1 MVGTS
6 VVGAQLGH
14 PGEAVSEYQ
23 GTCLFFFLLFFFFCF
38 FFFGEG
44 WVGVEFDFH
53 QTPTF
58 VCSSGLV
65 HI

>member
-23 GTCLFFFLLFFFFCF
+23 GTCLLFFFVFLF
-38 FFFGEG
+38 FFSVKGG
-44 WVGVEFDFH
+44 
-53 QTPTF
+53 
-58 VCSSGLV
+58 
-65 HI
+65 